1 MNEGLE
7 GGWLEWTAHVE
18 LWDETFDEAG
28 ERRERV
34 EDAAD
39 VVVAKASRLSS
50 RAWSAVSG
58 LWRRR
63 KPKSRKPA
71 AEAPALVEAAE
82 TAGAAAMKA
91 TESEA
96 APAYA
101 KRLKQSVWDTS
112 RVALEA
118 TGPPKFMPLFPV
130 WESTSGR

>member
-1 MNEGLE
+1 MNEGLA
-7 GGWLEWTAHVE
+7 GGWLEWMAHVE

-28 ERRERV
+28 ERKQRI

-39 VVVAKASRLSS
+39 IVVAEAEAKKNDTMSA

-82 TAGAAAMKA
+82 TAGAAAMEA

-101 KRLKQSVWDTS
+101 R
-112 RVALEA
+112 R
-118 TGPPKFMPLFPV
+118 PP
-130 WESTSGR
+130 